1 MGSHGYI
8 RGDEKMIGYI
18 LENKSLFITLLA
30 VVTAVISVVILAL
43 ITFNFNTR
51 VKDIVNNFYL
61 FYIILSLMFF
71 VLIAGIL
78 VLDYKYKGGMWW
90 VYLF

>member
-1 MGSHGYI
+1 
-8 RGDEKMIGYI
+8 MIGNI

-43 ITFNFNTR
+43 ITFNFDR
-51 VKDIVNNFYL
+51 RIKEIINNFYL
-61 FYIILSLMFF
+61 FYVILSLMFF

-78 VLDYKYKGGMWW
+78 VLEFKYKGGI
-90 VYLF
+90 

>member
-1 MGSHGYI
+1 
-8 RGDEKMIGYI
+8 MIGYI

-43 ITFNFNTR
+43 ITFNFGKR
-51 VKDIVNNFYL
+51 IKEIINNFYL
-61 FYIILSLMFF
+61 FYVILSLMFF

-78 VLDYKYKGGMWW
+78 VLEFKYKGGI
-90 VYLF
+90 

>member
-1 MGSHGYI
+1 
-8 RGDEKMIGYI
+8 MIGYI

-43 ITFNFNTR
+43 ITFNF
-51 VKDIVNNFYL
+51 DIRIKEIINNFYL

-71 VLIAGIL
+71 VLIVGIL
-78 VLDYKYKGGMWW
+78 VLEFKYKGGIWW

>member
-1 MGSHGYI
+1 
-8 RGDEKMIGYI
+8 MIGYI

-43 ITFNFNTR
+43 ITFNFDKR
-51 VKDIVNNFYL
+51 IKEIINNFYL
-61 FYIILSLMFF
+61 FYVILSLMFF

-78 VLDYKYKGGMWW
+78 VLEFKYKGGI
-90 VYLF
+90 

>member
-1 MGSHGYI
+1 MV
-8 RGDEKMIGYI
+8 GYI

-78 VLDYKYKGGMWW
+78 VLDYKYKGGM
-90 VYLF
+90 

>member
-1 MGSHGYI
+1 MVIIG
-8 RGDEKMIGYI
+8 GDEKMVGYI

-78 VLDYKYKGGMWW
+78 VLDYKYKGGM
-90 VYLF
+90 

>member
-1 MGSHGYI
+1 
-8 RGDEKMIGYI
+8 MIGYI

-43 ITFNFNTR
+43 ITFNF
-51 VKDIVNNFYL
+51 DIRIKEIINNFYL
-61 FYIILSLMFF
+61 FYVILSLMFF

-78 VLDYKYKGGMWW
+78 VLEFKYKGGI
-90 VYLF
+90 

>member
-1 MGSHGYI
+1 
-8 RGDEKMIGYI
+8 MIGYI

-43 ITFNFNTR
+43 ITFNFDR
-51 VKDIVNNFYL
+51 RIKEIINNFYL
-61 FYIILSLMFF
+61 FYVILSLMFF

-78 VLDYKYKGGMWW
+78 VLEFKYKGGI
-90 VYLF
+90 

>member
-1 MGSHGYI
+1 
-8 RGDEKMIGYI
+8 MIGDI

-43 ITFNFNTR
+43 ITFNFDR
-51 VKDIVNNFYL
+51 RIKEIINNFYL
-61 FYIILSLMFF
+61 FYVILSLMFF

-78 VLDYKYKGGMWW
+78 VLEFKYKGGI
-90 VYLF
+90 

>member
-1 MGSHGYI
+1 MGSHGYN
-8 RGDEKMIGYI
+8 RGDEKMVGYI

-78 VLDYKYKGGMWW
+78 VLDYKYKGGM
-90 VYLF
+90 